1 MYKIDMKA
9 FKTAMKLIVE
19 SQITQPVEFRINKN
33 NSEFVS
39 KDESW
44 RVVIPFEC
52 ESDIE
57 NTNIKLSNESFN
69 EIYKNLRATKK
80 EIFIDIIQENQM
92 LKFSAKDEEMFET
105 KYESLFVKE
114 IKTFQNE
121 TLTHFKIDDM
131 LSFLNSAFAFKNNKY
146 TPIDKQIEIRFDQD
160 KIKLF
165 HFNSIKM
172 SRLILKNL
180 ARKEYRTVI
189 IPNTL
194 MNIAYSLF
202 KNSFEFDGE
211 IQENDSVII
220 FATKRFKLGLK
231 KEHVDT
237 KPLEHL
243 FVLPVHKE
251 FVFNE
256 EQMNQLFQ
264 IKKELKPTTTIKI
277 GEEIL
282 ELEEGKVKPTKY
294 DLMVQI
300 VEQDGKTNIVPYAYK
315 SVQEIGNKANKT
327 LGFYDFS
334 TLFEISQSFVE
345 PGLKGQIL
353 NNHTLRLFNK
363 SETIDVHLLPIV
375 PTNREVLS
383 DDE

>member
-19 SQITQPVEFRINKN
+19 SQIAQPVEFRINKN

-69 EIYKNLRATKK
+69 EIYKTLRATKK
-80 EIFIDIIQENQM
+80 EIFIEINQESKV

-105 KYESLFVKE
+105 KYDSLLIKE

-131 LSFLNSAFAFKNNKY
+131 LSFLNSVFAFKNNKY
-146 TPIDKQIEIRFDQD
+146 TPIDKQVEVRFDQE

-180 ARKEYRTVI
+180 THKEYRTVI
-189 IPNTL
+189 IPNSL

-243 FVLPVHKE
+243 FVLPINKE

-256 EQMNQLFQ
+256 EQMSQLFQ
-264 IKKELKPTTTIKI
+264 IKKELKPASTIRI
-277 GEEIL
+277 GDEIIN
-282 ELEEGKVKPTKY
+282 LEESKTKPTRY

-300 VEQDGKTNIVPYAYK
+300 IDQDGKINIVPYAYK
-315 SVQEIGNKANKT
+315 SVQEIGNKSNKT

-334 TLFEISQSFVE
+334 TVFEISQSFVE

-353 NNHTLRLFNK
+353 ENHTLRLLNK
-363 SETIDVHLLPIV
+363 SETIDVHLLPII
-375 PTNREVLS
+375 PTNREIVT

>member
-114 IKTFQNE
+114 TKTFQNE